1 MLLRTLGFI
10 SASVT
15 LSAILSGCEVL
26 SDPGF
31 LQAMSG
37 AVQNAGDFKQCLRT
51 AGATNNG
58 AARTA
63 CSNQYNENAAQQIA
77 QINQQ

>member
-1 MLLRTLGFI
+1 MLVRTLSFFA
-10 SASVT
+10 ASIVF
-15 LSAILSGCEVL
+15 SAILSGCEVL